1 MLGDEMSENERCFP
15 GTLGS
20 AAAVNAR
27 GCLEGRAWNGFIDAK
42 TSPGFRGRI
51 SPQITPASPEMA
63 MGSGCVTWVKVSANI
78 QKQECPLR
86 TASHFQTAGFSC
98 TTLCCLQ
105 ESDRRDENGSRML
118 SGIVLAAEGL
128 LHHLLHH
135 LLHSLLLHHPLLHHP
150 LLHPLLHYLL
160 HSGASSK
167 ETPLQLRRNAH

>member
-135 LLHSLLLHHPLLHHP
+135 LLHSLLLHHPLLH
-150 LLHPLLHYLL
+150 PLLHYLL